1 MLLPPKAAGY
11 LPVTAT
17 VAPALIPDVLPYQPN
32 PIVSIG
38 NYRST
43 KSRRRENSE
52 KSLSLPSSPRITVS
66 NRQTPRR
73 ERRRMTAED
82 HSQNDESIY
91 EEPPSLSSNLHES
104 HSPIQSRRCDGRKP
118 ERRQSHSST
127 SRHILRDERSLE
139 RDSAIELRSNWK
151 QYLIDGNLR
160 QTTGIVASAS
170 PPSPPSTPQQIM
182 YYSTPAY
189 RTQPP
194 RYSRDKRF

>member
-1 MLLPPKAAGY
+1 M
-11 LPVTAT
+11 
-17 VAPALIPDVLPYQPN
+17 Q
-32 PIVSIG
+32 
-38 NYRST
+38 
-43 KSRRRENSE
+43 
-52 KSLSLPSSPRITVS
+52 SLSLPSSPRIAVS
-66 NRQTPRR
+66 NRQTPRRERR

-104 HSPIQSRRCDGRKP
+104 HSPIQSRRHDGRKP

-160 QTTGIVASAS
+160 QTTGVVVST
-170 PPSPPSTPQQIM
+170 SPPSTPQQIM